1 MVSDAHV
8 DADASGHAE
17 WRRQVAASACRWAV
31 QAGERIQAGRERA
44 WTVQHKGQGDWASAL
59 DAEIEQW
66 LRGCIAQAFP
76 DHAFLGEESAGANA
90 SDLARI
96 EHLWVVDPID
106 GSVNFLRGYPQYS
119 VSIALL
125 ERGEPV
131 VACIVDPCR
140 GEVFSAVKGD
150 GAWCNGQRLRVSAT
164 TELSQAV
171 AATVFPKPGSR
182 HMPGYS
188 PQLLAVLNRLAGL
201 RRSGSMALELAYL
214 AAGRVDAFWQWGLG
228 PWDAAAGV
236 LLIRE
241 AGGQIH
247 TLDGRHWLQSERT
260 AAAAPGV
267 AAQWLALLADAQTL
281 SAPLSPPTAE

>member
-1 MVSDAHV
+1 M
-8 DADASGHAE
+8 
-17 WRRQVAASACRWAV
+17 AASAFACPSDDAGRSDGWRHIAEQACGWAV
-31 QAGERIQAGRERA
+31 EAGERIQAARSQP

-59 DAEIEQW
+59 DAEVERW
-66 LRGCIAQAFP
+66 LRGRIAQAHP
-76 DHAFLGEESAGANA
+76 GHAFLGEESADAA
-90 SDLARI
+90 VTEPERLD
-96 EHLWVVDPID
+96 HLWVVDPID

-119 VSIALL
+119 VSMALL

-131 VACIVDPCR
+131 VACTVDPCR
-140 GEVFSAVKGD
+140 GEVFSAVKGG
-150 GAWCNGQRLRVSAT
+150 GAWCNGQRLQVSAT
-164 TELSQAV
+164 TALSDAL

-182 HMPGYS
+182 HLAGYN

-214 AAGRVDAFWQWGLG
+214 AAGRLDAFWQWGMG

-241 AGGQIH
+241 AGGDIH

-260 AAAAPGV
+260 AAAAPGIV
-267 AAQWLALLADAQTL
+267 EDWLALLQT
-281 SAPLSPPTAE
+281 AGA